1 MEFAIPLSRFT
12 PANVKWGQ
20 AKSHPF
26 RKTISFEYEEHNIKY
41 NNLILSLCPLKVIEL
56 DLEKNQI
63 ILEEIKK
70 LPYLQKLEQFQ
81 QIVDEE
87 IRNNSKKWIE
97 KSKLPIVIQHPLQPW
112 VKSKRLT
119 LYLSAEPSSLAF
131 YTEDGPARFSSET
144 IKPGDTLRAIVK
156 IHGLSLQTS
165 EDDVWTG
172 KSRIQHTIL
181 QLYKVSSPL
190 T

>member
-20 AKSHPF
+20 AKSHPS

-63 ILEEIKK
+63 ILEEIKR

-87 IRNNSKKWIE
+87 IRSNSKKWIE
-97 KSKLPIVIQHPLQPW
+97 K
-112 VKSKRLT
+112 
-119 LYLSAEPSSLAF
+119 
-131 YTEDGPARFSSET
+131 
-144 IKPGDTLRAIVK
+144 
-156 IHGLSLQTS
+156 
-165 EDDVWTG
+165 
-172 KSRIQHTIL
+172 
-181 QLYKVSSPL
+181 
-190 T
+190 